1 MQTPKALQYKRIFA
15 LITLVLL
22 FISYAHLL

>member
-1 MQTPKALQYKRIFA
+1 METTKALQYKRFFA

-22 FISYAHLL
+22 LIALAHLL